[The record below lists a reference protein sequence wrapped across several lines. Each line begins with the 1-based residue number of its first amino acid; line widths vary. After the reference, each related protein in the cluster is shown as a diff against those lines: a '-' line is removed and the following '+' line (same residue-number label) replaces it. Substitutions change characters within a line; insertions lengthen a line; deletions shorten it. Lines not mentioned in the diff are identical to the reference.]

1 MIFLFACWKPVKN
14 ISKVCEVVVDEV
26 PGWVLASIAVV
37 GTVVKVSSV

>member
-1 MIFLFACWKPVKN
+1 MKN

-37 GTVVKVSSV
+37 GTVVKVSVCRGLRESGGKG